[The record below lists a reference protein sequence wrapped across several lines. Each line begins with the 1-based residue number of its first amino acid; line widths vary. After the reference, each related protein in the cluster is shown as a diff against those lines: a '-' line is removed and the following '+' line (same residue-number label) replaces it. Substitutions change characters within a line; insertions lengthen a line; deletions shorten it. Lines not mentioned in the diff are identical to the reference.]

1 MTRALRRYTN
11 PFSIFDEMERD
22 MARVFRGYEPVVVN
36 QDYGFTPTTDVTENE
51 KAYFVSVDLPGVK
64 KENINVE
71 VHEGILKISGERKSS
86 TEREGYSER
95 RYGKFER
102 SLSLPKDVDADKI
115 EAHFEN
121 GVLELA
127 IPKKEALKPKS
138 IQIGVGDKKPGL
150 WDRLLGKDTVTQSD
164 QQSA

>member
-1 MTRALRRYTN
+1 MTRELRRYTN

-22 MARVFRGYEPVVVN
+22 MARVFRGYAPVTVK
-36 QDYGFTPTTDVTENE
+36 QDYGFTPTTDVNEND

-64 KENINVE
+64 KENINLE
-71 VHEGILKISGERKSS
+71 VHEGVLKISGERKSS
-86 TEREGYSER
+86 TDREGYSER

-102 SLSLPKDVDADKI
+102 ALSLPKDVEADKI

-127 IPKKEALKPKS
+127 IPKKEAVRPKS
-138 IQIGVGDKKPGL
+138 IQIGVGEKKQGL
-150 WDRLLGKDTVTQSD
+150 WDRLLGKDTVNHSD